1 MFEKKFLENQ
11 TSDERSQSLLES
23 PVLLATFPILLA
35 NNTFSP
41 RWTCHKRKGGSRQT
55 RMEKT
60 LKLIWTKMA
69 FSSRRLLLHAT
80 GEDHGKLGRRRWTH
94 RSSGSRC
101 SSSSQGLTSWNPR
114 IRFQFL
120 GSGPKQIRKKQVP
133 TVLLPIRPIIIFCWF
148 FFFFFFFCFW
158 SQLIFFSNQTNQPL
172 FFLF

>member
-11 TSDERSQSLLES
+11 TIDERSQSLLES

-41 RWTCHKRKGGSRQT
+41 QWTCHKWKGGSRQT

-148 FFFFFFFCFW
+148 FFFFFFLF
-158 SQLIFFSNQTNQPL
+158 LKPVDFFQ
-172 FFLF
+172 